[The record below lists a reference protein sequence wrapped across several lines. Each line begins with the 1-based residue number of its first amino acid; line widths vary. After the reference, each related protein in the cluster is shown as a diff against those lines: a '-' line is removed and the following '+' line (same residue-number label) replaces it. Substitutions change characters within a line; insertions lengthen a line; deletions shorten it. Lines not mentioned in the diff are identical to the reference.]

1 VLIFDPTGSPSLTVR
16 VVPAGTTTGCG
27 SGAAVCAGE
36 LIAFPPAAFDG
47 AAIFWLLEFE
57 AVSAGLLE
65 QATSV
70 NNRKMDSTYSTRER
84 IILSSEIRLV
94 AAKTV
99 VETGSACNA
108 TGRFDDQARTLCST
122 PSVR

>member
-1 VLIFDPTGSPSLTVR
+1 VLSFDPTDSPSLTVR

-27 SGAAVCAGE
+27 SRAVVCAGE
-36 LIAFPPAAFDG
+36 LVAFPPAAFDG
-47 AAIFWLLEFE
+47 AAMFWELE

-70 NNRKMDSTYSTRER
+70 NNRKMTGKYSARER
-84 IILSSEIRLV
+84 IIVSSGIKIV

-99 VETGSACNA
+99 IEARKVRKRDRAIRGSNEVL
-108 TGRFDDQARTLCST
+108 RFTL
-122 PSVR
+122 SVR